1 MHKKVAVVGVC
12 NMGVSFSFIHTYPLR
27 GSRRKQYS
35 NRAAQRDHRA
45 YFRGGLRAEAKEK
58 EGRGTEK
65 KKKKNPEKTVR
76 LGVSSHGPPQ
86 TEHFRYSQF
95 PGTSLEHYYLVRRV
109 EACGKNNNLI
119 ACPRTSLPYEIKYE
133 VLVLR
138 AP

>member
-65 KKKKNPEKTVR
+65 KKKKKPGKD
-76 LGVSSHGPPQ
+76 SSVGSLFTRAAPNGTLQ
-86 TEHFRYSQF
+86 YSQF